1 MGILLNAIIPLF
13 CIILVGY
20 LAEKFQVLGQNSFK
34 ILNEFVIKFPLP
46 ILIFSSIAG
55 NHIKEIFNIP
65 FMAAFSL
72 SIFIPYAIV
81 LWLSQKLKRESISTS
96 AMRALTVSNPNSGY
110 IGIPVLGVLFGEQ
123 GILIA
128 AVASFLTVFPSIT
141 TILFCELSQHKEKK
155 ISKVFKH
162 GAILFIKN
170 PLMIATF
177 LGVLCSY
184 IEVPFPKFFTSF
196 ITLLGN
202 VAGPCALFAL
212 GQMLVGQS
220 ITKNKKEIGLNTII
234 KLGVQPLLAF
244 SLLLLFQTN
253 HVWAKGGLILSGLPT
268 AMALTIFASYY
279 KTYLQEATATILITT
294 LCSIGTLLFLI
305 WLIPTGS

>member
-1 MGILLNAIIPLF
+1 MEILLNAIIPLF
-13 CIILVGY
+13 CIILIGY
-20 LAEKFQVLGQNSFK
+20 LAEKFHILGQSSFK

-55 NHIKEIFNIP
+55 KHIKEIFNLP
-65 FMAAFSL
+65 FMGAFSL
-72 SIFIPYAIV
+72 VLFIPYATV
-81 LWLSQKLKRESISTS
+81 LWLSQKLNEEPISKS
-96 AMRALTVSNPNSGY
+96 AMRALAVSNPNSGY

-123 GILIA
+123 GIMIA
-128 AVASFLTVFPSIT
+128 AVASFLTVFPSII
-141 TILFCELSQHKEKK
+141 TILFCELGQHKEKK
-155 ISKVFKH
+155 FTEIFKH
-162 GAILFIKN
+162 GAILFVKN

-184 IEVPFPKFFTSF
+184 IAVPLPKFFTNF
-196 ITLLGN
+196 TTLLGN

-220 ITKNKKEIGLNTII
+220 ITQRKKEIGLNTII
-234 KLGVQPLLAF
+234 KLGIQPFLAF
-244 SLLLLFQTN
+244 SLLMLFHADPT
-253 HVWAKGGLILSGLPT
+253 WAKGGLILSALPT

-279 KTYLQEATATILITT
+279 KTYLQEATTTILITT

-305 WLIPTGS
+305 WLIPM